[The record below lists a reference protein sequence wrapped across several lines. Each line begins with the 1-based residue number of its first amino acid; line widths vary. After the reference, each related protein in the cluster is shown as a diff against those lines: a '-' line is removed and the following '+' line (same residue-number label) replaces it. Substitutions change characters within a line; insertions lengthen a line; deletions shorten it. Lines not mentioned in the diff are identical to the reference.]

1 MNQRMNK
8 HAENIKNAVNDYK
21 KATEAAKQKI
31 DYITATYG
39 PTAGEAERELQ
50 LEKLKKAKTAATDTI
65 TKAGDA
71 GYREVEAWER
81 MDGSKM
87 NTDDMRL
94 LDAGL
99 IDHGE
104 FDRLKVKYRDNSTM
118 LAALRKYGERQ
129 NNENHREDFIPFN
142 LRDIPT
148 AEGKR
153 KQWKNAQTQALDML
167 DAMDGT
173 GKYEKVED
181 DDLGTA
187 FSLGLMEEQMKTF
200 GEDL

>member
-1 MNQRMNK
+1 MNK
-8 HAENIKNAVNDYK
+8 HAENIKNAVNEYK
-21 KATEAAKQKI
+21 KVTEAAKQKI
-31 DYITATYG
+31 DYITTTYG
-39 PTAGEAERELQ
+39 PTAGEAEREMQ

-65 TKAGDA
+65 MKAGDA

-81 MDGSKM
+81 MDGSKL

-104 FDRLKVKYRDNSTM
+104 FNRLKVKYRDNSTM
-118 LAALRKYGERQ
+118 CAVLKKFADKQNAAAIKDGGLPAFET
-129 NNENHREDFIPFN
+129 
-142 LRDIPT
+142 RDIPT

-153 KQWKNAQTQALDML
+153 KQWKNAQAQALDML

-173 GKYEKVED
+173 GKYENVED
-181 DDLGTA
+181 GDFGTA
-187 FSLGLMEEQMKTF
+187 FSLGIMEEQMKIF
-200 GEDL
+200 GENL